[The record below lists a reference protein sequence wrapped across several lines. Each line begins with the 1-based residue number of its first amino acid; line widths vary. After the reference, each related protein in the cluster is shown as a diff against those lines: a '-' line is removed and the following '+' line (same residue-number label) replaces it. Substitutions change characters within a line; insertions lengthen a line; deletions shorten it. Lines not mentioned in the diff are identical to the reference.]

1 MSNGNGY
8 DHTNVEE
15 LLELALTRMAAG
27 EGYADIIAAIPPE
40 NLDEFE
46 GILQMVQDLEMLA
59 DVDVPRDPVA
69 QAASRRSFVAEAEAM
84 CAQHAATSAAEDG
97 DAPGFMARVQTVWT
111 DMVNG
116 LRGNSVRLAPIA
128 MLLAV
133 ILGLG

>member
-59 DVDVPRDPVA
+59 DVDVPRDPAA
-69 QAASRRSFVAEAEAM
+69 QAASASRATMEKAGRYRQPSGAVWCGWPGMQRR
-84 CAQHAATSAAEDG
+84 AAFRS
-97 DAPGFMARVQTVWT
+97 
-111 DMVNG
+111 
-116 LRGNSVRLAPIA
+116 
-128 MLLAV
+128 
-133 ILGLG
+133 